1 MAEGVH
7 QASEKV
13 LTTFPVPYKGV
24 LRGTSEVELPRDAL
38 WTGQN
43 LHFFEGELRQRQSWN
58 LLRQATVAAPLK
70 FANQGDI
77 TTLFTGHRAG
87 SRRKLLFT
95 GGRGGV
101 RALQGAAPAGWV
113 TLVTWASAGESFEP
127 TRFTEIATDTPLS
140 TKVIYTNG
148 RNTPRY
154 VTIPSTGAAFGADV
168 VMTGAPF
175 WKDVCVASDRV
186 LGITDTEVSWGE
198 ALRLDVWPALNV
210 KSLAE
215 TLDLCIAIRPLGT
228 LNVGIWK
235 EHTLWLGQARG
246 GSSAGYFSWRL
257 LKVVDGPAT
266 PNAICADSKGNG
278 YWMTRTGR
286 IVMMGEGYKI
296 TYPGDGVWST
306 VRGELPVLNDNRLTM
321 HATYVPDNDEV
332 WFFYMHEGAVDGCG
346 GTARIQRAVILCNP
360 STKPAAFVATFPGAA
375 GLMNISASGVIGET
389 TFSGGSA
396 QYHDEAVIVYEL
408 AAANAAA
415 VLALPREL
423 QSTGDDTF
431 TALMQTGLQQ
441 APGQDS
447 HRLESVEYFLRRGA
461 AVHPGTATMTMRPL
475 SSYVL
480 DVQAGTVGAS
490 VSMTGLNDAAIP
502 IKAITGAD
510 DIRGR
515 FFGFR
520 LEGANIN
527 SAFRYL
533 GAVLRGRR
541 LD

>member
-24 LRGTSEVELPRDAL
+24 MRGTSEVELPRDAL

-58 LLRQATVAAPLK
+58 LLRQVTVAAPPK
-70 FANQGDI
+70 SPNGGDI
-77 TTLFTGHRAG
+77 TTIFTGHRAG
-87 SRRKLLFT
+87 TRRKLLFT
-95 GGRGGV
+95 GGRGAV
-101 RALQGAAPAGWV
+101 RVLQDGAPAGWV
-113 TLVTWASAGESFEP
+113 TLVAWAGAPNPRFNQV
-127 TRFTEIATDTPLS
+127 RFTEIATDTPLT
-140 TKVIYTNG
+140 TKVIYCNG
-148 RNTPRY
+148 VNTPRQ
-154 VTIPSTGAAFGADV
+154 VTIPATAVAFAADSALP
-168 VMTGAPF
+168 GAPI
-175 WKDVCVASDRV
+175 WKDICIASDRLV
-186 LGITDTEVSWGE
+186 GITDTEVQWGE
-198 ALRLDVWPALNV
+198 ALRLDVFPALNV

-215 TLDLCIAIRPLGT
+215 TLDLAITIRPLGT

-235 EHTLWLGQARG
+235 EHTMWIGTARG
-246 GSSAGYFSWRL
+246 GSSAGYFSWKL
-257 LKVVDGPAT
+257 LKVVDGPAS
-266 PNAICADSKGNG
+266 PNALCSDSKGNG

-296 TYPGDGVWST
+296 TYPGDGVWSI
-306 VRGELPVLNDNRLTM
+306 VRGELPVINDDRVVF
-321 HATYVPDNDEV
+321 HATYVPNNDEV
-332 WFFYMHEGAVDGCG
+332 WFFYPQANGCNPL
-346 GTARIQRAVILCNP
+346 RVQRAVVLCNP
-360 STKPAAFVATFPGAA
+360 STKPAAFIVQFTGAV
-375 GLMNISASGVIGET
+375 GTIDVSASGVIGENA
-389 TFSGGSA
+389 FSLGSQ
-396 QYHDEAVIVYEL
+396 QYHDEGVIVYEL
-408 AAANAAA
+408 AAGNAAA
-415 VLALPREL
+415 VLALPQEL

-441 APGQDS
+441 VPGQDS
-447 HRLESVEYFLRRGA
+447 SRLESTEFFLRRGA

-475 SSYVL
+475 SSHVL
-480 DVQAGTVGAS
+480 DVQGGTVGAA
-490 VSMTGLNDAAIP
+490 VTVDGLNGTAP

-533 GAVLRGRR
+533 GSVLRGRR